1 MKIRK
6 GDKVKIIAG
15 KDKGREGIIDRVF
28 PKREA
33 VVVGGL
39 NIYKKTVRPRKKDEK
54 GGIVEI
60 ACPMNV
66 SNVALICP
74 KCGQPTRT
82 SCRQDGNK
90 KIRICKKC
98 QQPI

>member
-6 GDKVKIIAG
+6 GDKVKIITG
-15 KDKGREGIIDRVF
+15 KDKGREGVIDRVL
-28 PKREA
+28 PKRKA

-60 ACPMNV
+60 ACPMNI

-74 KCGQPTRT
+74 KCSQPTRIGY
-82 SCRQDGNK
+82 RQDDNK

-98 QQPI
+98 QQLI